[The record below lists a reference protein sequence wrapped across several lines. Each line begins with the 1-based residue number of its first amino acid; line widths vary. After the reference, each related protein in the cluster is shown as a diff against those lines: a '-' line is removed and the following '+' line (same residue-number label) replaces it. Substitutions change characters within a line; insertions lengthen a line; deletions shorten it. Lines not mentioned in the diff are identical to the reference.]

1 MKKTYFNWSTGKDA
15 ALALYYLNSNS
26 EYQVTKLITTVNSD
40 FKRVS
45 MHGLRESLLD
55 AQAESIGIP
64 LQKLYLSGAV
74 SMADYDAAM
83 KDFTEVLVSEKY
95 EYSAFGDIFLQ
106 DLKEYR
112 EDRLEKVGLKAVFP
126 LWMKNTRLLLEELLS
141 LGFKAITVCVN
152 AKLLDVSFV
161 GRIIDEAFI
170 EDLPEN
176 VDPCGENGEFHTF
189 VFDGPIFKK
198 PVDFVVGE
206 KVLRSYD
213 LSEDDAD
220 NCFADDAKTWD
231 TRFWYCDLLPK

>member
-15 ALALYYLNSNS
+15 ALALYYLTSNS

-74 SMADYDAAM
+74 SMANYDAAM
-83 KDFTEVLVSEKY
+83 KDFTEALAAEKY

-152 AKLLDVSFV
+152 AKLLDASFV
-161 GRIIDEAFI
+161 GRVIDEAFI

-213 LSEDDAD
+213 LSEDDTD
-220 NCFADDAKTWD
+220 NCFTDDVKTWD
-231 TRFWYCDLLPK
+231 TRFWYCDLFPK